1 MRTDP
6 AVTGGPGVRHRISEL
21 LGSRVRLPDGSC
33 PGFVNEVRLA
43 GGPGLQSY
51 VVDGLVVGSRVQGS
65 MLGYDRRE
73 VLGPRVLRAVVRLV
87 NRDLSYAPW
96 TSVLRIDWDERVV
109 EVERLGPLTDERAP
123 R

>member
-1 MRTDP
+1 
-6 AVTGGPGVRHRISEL
+6 
-21 LGSRVRLPDGSC
+21 
-33 PGFVNEVRLA
+33 
-43 GGPGLQSY
+43 

-96 TSVLRIDWDERVV
+96 TSVRRIDWDERVV